1 MANNKNNIFI
11 ISGPSGSGKD
21 AIINGLKKILP
32 TKQLITTVS
41 RPMRAGERQGKPYY
55 FISKKQFVK
64 NIKQNKFFEYDF
76 HYNNY
81 YGLTYDEINQAKAS
95 NKIYFWQAEYKG
107 VMNAKKKMPNLTA
120 IFINSPLEIL
130 IDRMRRR
137 ETKLNEKIF
146 KQRIKDIKEWLKH
159 LDIYDYIVENKEGEL
174 DQTIKQVAEIIK
186 KTLHQPLTK
195 PADYYNIVKSL
206 NTKHI

>member
-32 TKQLITTVS
+32 AKQLITTVS
-41 RPMRAGERQGKPYY
+41 RPMRAGERQGRPYY
-55 FISKKQFVK
+55 FISKKQFEK

-81 YGLTYDEINQAKAS
+81 YGLTCEEINQAKTS
-95 NKIYFWQAEYKG
+95 SKIYFWQAEYKG
-107 VMNAKKKMPNLTA
+107 VITAKKKMSDLTA

-130 IDRMRRR
+130 MDRMRRR
-137 ETKLNEKIF
+137 ETKLDKKIF

-159 LDIYDYIVENKEGEL
+159 LNIYDYIVENQEGKL
-174 DQTIKQVAEIIK
+174 NQAIKQVAEIIK
-186 KTLHQPLTK
+186 KNTK
-195 PADYYNIVKSL
+195 PTVDKTS
-206 NTKHI
+206 